1 VFNMINYLTAVKSI
15 ILYRRAAIA
24 FVLLV
29 FLPFIL
35 SLINLT
41 LAQSWKVHFFPA
53 AIILAA
59 LIFGAAGGLVAGVAG
74 SLYSALLIGNPYI
87 IVGNALFGL
96 LTGIFY
102 NKTNKIILSVGLAFI
117 CELPWLIVTDYYF
130 MRLPAEFIARLIVVL
145 FLANILW
152 AALIQIINK
161 PLGELL

>member
-1 VFNMINYLTAVKSI
+1 MINYLTAAKSVDF
-15 ILYRRAAIA
+15 YRRVAIA
-24 FVLLV
+24 FILLV
-29 FLPFIL
+29 VLPFIL

-41 LAQSWKVHFFPA
+41 FAQSWKVHFFPA

-74 SLYSALLIGNPYI
+74 SLYSALLIGNPYM

-102 NKTNKIILSVGLAFI
+102 KKTNKIILSVGLAFI

-130 MRLPAEFIARLIVVL
+130 VRLPAEFIVKLIVVL
-145 FLANILW
+145 LLANIFW
-152 AALIQIINK
+152 AALIHLMNK
-161 PLGELL
+161 PLRKFIC

>member
-1 VFNMINYLTAVKSI
+1 MINSLTAVKSVS
-15 ILYRRAAIA
+15 LYRRAATA
-24 FVLLV
+24 FILLV
-29 FLPFIL
+29 VLPFIL
-35 SLINLT
+35 SLMNLT
-41 LAQSWKVHFFPA
+41 FAQSWKVHFFPA

-59 LIFGAAGGLVAGVAG
+59 LIFGAAGGLIAGVAG
-74 SLYSALLIGNPYI
+74 SLYSALLIGNSYI

-102 NKTNKIILSVGLAFI
+102 KKTNEIILSVGLAFI

-130 MRLPAEFIARLIVVL
+130 MRLPAEFIAKLIVVL

-161 PLGELL
+161 PLRKLLC